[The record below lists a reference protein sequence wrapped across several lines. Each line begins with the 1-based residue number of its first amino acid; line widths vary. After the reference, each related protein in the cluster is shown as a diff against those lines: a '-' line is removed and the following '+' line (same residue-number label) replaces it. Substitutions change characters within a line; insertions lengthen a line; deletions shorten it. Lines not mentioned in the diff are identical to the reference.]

1 MATGITTNYNLPY
14 PRSTDPVNVS
24 GDIEQLAIKIDND
37 LQEIIEDT
45 SSLMWTTGG
54 TFSNGLLA
62 PTYND
67 TTGKMSMSLSQNL
80 QTSAS
85 PTFAAITTS
94 GNAAINGGVITTS
107 ATTATVFNATATT
120 LNIGQAA
127 TTISVG
133 ATTGTITL
141 RNPTVVSAAT
151 SLTLF
156 NTDST
161 TINFGGAATTFNIG
175 ASTGAATMN
184 LSNGATTNG
193 TTKTVNIGGS
203 GVNGSITNINL
214 GSSVSGALGT
224 LTINSP
230 TVSIP
235 STAISLGTITSGI
248 WNGTEIAVNRGG
260 TGLTSYV
267 VGDIVYASASAT
279 LTRLAGVATGNALIS
294 GGVGAAP
301 SWGKIGLTTH
311 ISGTLP
317 VANGGTGVTT
327 STGTE
332 NVVLSNSP
340 TLTGSPIST
349 TASVD
354 TNTTQIATTAFVIG
368 QASSTN
374 PTMNGSVAIGSSLRY
389 ARSDHVHPIDTSR
402 APVASPTFTGTVSS
416 EGTQILMSSSAS
428 GSPTQ
433 DVFFTVKRGSSP
445 DVALRWN
452 EAGDT
457 WQFTNDGT
465 NYIDIGSGG
474 GSGSAD
480 EIIGI
485 TFFTM
490 GA

>member
-1 MATGITTNYNLPY
+1 MASGSTGNYSIPY
-14 PRSTDPVNVS
+14 PIPTDPVNVT
-24 GDIEQLAIKIDND
+24 GDIEALATRIDNI
-37 LQEIIEDT
+37 LKEEIEDT
-45 SSLMWTTGG
+45 AAAMWTSGG
-54 TFSNGLLA
+54 TFSNGLQA

-67 TTGKMSMSLSQNL
+67 STGKMSMSLSQNL

-94 GNAAINGGVITTS
+94 GNAAINGGAITTS

-141 RNPTVVSAAT
+141 RNPAVVSAAT

-156 NTDST
+156 NTAST

-230 TVSIP
+230 TVFIP
-235 STAISLGTITSGI
+235 STAISLGTVTSGI
-248 WNGTEIAVNRGG
+248 WNGTEIAVDRGG
-260 TGLTSYV
+260 TGLTSYAI
-267 VGDIVYASASAT
+267 GDIIFASGAT
-279 LTRLAGVATGNALIS
+279 ALSRLAGVATGNALIS
-294 GGVGAAP
+294 GGIGAAP
-301 SWGKIGLTTH
+301 SYGKIGLTTH
-311 ISGTLP
+311 VSGTLP

-327 STGTE
+327 STGTGS
-332 NVVLSNSP
+332 VVLSASP
-340 TLTGSPIST
+340 TFTGTPLSP
-349 TASVD
+349 TAAVD

-368 QASSTN
+368 QAGSSN
-374 PTMNGSVAIGSSLRY
+374 PLMDGTVSVGTSLRY
-389 ARSDHVHPIDTSR
+389 SRQDHRHPVDTSR
-402 APVASPTFTGTVSS
+402 APVASPTFTGTISS
-416 EGTQILMSSSAS
+416 TGTEIIMSSATS
-428 GSPTQ
+428 GSPTNN
-433 DVFFTVKRGSSP
+433 VLLTVERGTSP
-445 DVALRWN
+445 DVSLRWN

-474 GSGSAD
+474 GGSAP
-480 EIIGI
+480 EEVIGI

-490 GA
+490 GG

>member
-1 MATGITTNYNLPY
+1 MSTGLTSRYSFPY
-14 PRSTDPVNVS
+14 PLSTDPVNVS
-24 GDIEQLAIKIDND
+24 GDIEDLAEKIDAD
-37 LQEIIEDT
+37 LQEIIEDK

-67 TTGKMSMSLSQNL
+67 TTGKMSMSLSQDL

-85 PTFAAITTS
+85 PTFAAITIS
-94 GNAAINGGVITTS
+94 GNAAINGGEITTS

-127 TTISVG
+127 TTISIG

-156 NTDST
+156 NTAST

-260 TGLTSYV
+260 TGLASYT
-267 VGDIVYASASAT
+267 VGDIVYASASTT
-279 LTRLAGVATGNALIS
+279 LAKLGIGSNNHVLTSNGSAPVWTTNTGTGNVVRADSPALS
-294 GGVGAAP
+294 GIPTAP
-301 SWGKIGLTTH
+301 
-311 ISGTLP
+311 
-317 VANGGTGVTT
+317 
-327 STGTE
+327 
-332 NVVLSNSP
+332 
-340 TLTGSPIST
+340 

-354 TNTTQIATTAFVIG
+354 TSTTQIATTAYVVNQNYIKANQLITISG
-368 QASSTN
+368 DATGSGTTAISLTLANTAVSPASY
-374 PTMNGSVAIGSSLRY
+374 GS
-389 ARSDHVHPIDTSR
+389 
-402 APVASPTFTGTVSS
+402 ASAVGTFTVDSKGRLTAAAN
-416 EGTQILMSSSAS
+416 TNIALSAS
-428 GSPTQ
+428 AITSGILAIA
-433 DVFFTVKRGSSP
+433 RG
-445 DVALRWN
+445 
-452 EAGDT
+452 
-457 WQFTNDGT
+457 GT
-465 NYIDIGSGG
+465 NLATTPANGQLLIGNGTDYTLATLTAGENISITNSAGSITINSTGGGG
-474 GSGSAD
+474 GSASPED
-480 EIIGI
+480 VIGI

>member
-1 MATGITTNYNLPY
+1 MATGITTTYNLPY

-24 GDIEQLAIKIDND
+24 GDIEQLAVKIDND

-67 TTGKMSMSLSQNL
+67 TTGKMSMSLSQDL

-94 GNAAINGGVITTS
+94 GNAAINGGAITTS
-107 ATTATVFNATATT
+107 ATIATIFNATATT

-133 ATTGTITL
+133 STTGTITL

-156 NTDST
+156 NTAST

-235 STAISLGTITSGI
+235 STAISLGTVTSGI

-260 TGLTSYV
+260 TGLTSYT

-279 LTRLAGVATGNALIS
+279 LAKLGIGSNNHVLTSNGSAPVWTANTGTGNVVRATSPAL
-294 GGVGAAP
+294 
-301 SWGKIGLTTH
+301 
-311 ISGTLP
+311 SGT
-317 VANGGTGVTT
+317 
-327 STGTE
+327 
-332 NVVLSNSP
+332 P
-340 TLTGSPIST
+340 TAT

-354 TNTTQIATTAFVIG
+354 TSTTQIATTAYVVNQGYIKG
-368 QASSTN
+368 NQSITISGDATGSGTTAISLTLSNTAVSAASY
-374 PTMNGSVAIGSSLRY
+374 GS
-389 ARSDHVHPIDTSR
+389 
-402 APVASPTFTGTVSS
+402 ASAVGTFTVDSKGRLTAAGNTNIALAASAITSGTLA
-416 EGTQILMSSSAS
+416 IA
-428 GSPTQ
+428 
-433 DVFFTVKRGSSP
+433 RG
-445 DVALRWN
+445 
-452 EAGDT
+452 
-457 WQFTNDGT
+457 GT
-465 NYIDIGSGG
+465 NLGTTPTNGQLLIGNGAGYTLSTLTAGENISITNSAGSITINSTGGG
-474 GSGSAD
+474 GSASPED
-480 EIIGI
+480 VIGI